1 MQLLLIVLSLALVA
15 VVVALIME
23 RGKASKLNKLLEA
36 SAPFLFKAGFPFGL
50 PLQGW
55 PFQRWQ
61 LVASGGNTNAGVTGG
76 LGNCPCQKE
85 YTVKTIQVVFP
96 ARPNAAQIAAAT
108 FNKPAP
114 DKPAFP
120 CKDNCVNVM
129 THIWHGW
136 LLFQDTVTG
145 QCLLNNETFAQF
157 HCKKPNDPDV
167 EKPPKE
173 NDPGGD
179 IQG

>member
-1 MQLLLIVLSLALVA
+1 MQLLLIFLSLALVA
-15 VVVALIME
+15 VVVALIIE
-23 RGKASKLNKLLEA
+23 RTKASKLNKLLEA
-36 SAPFLFKAGFPFGL
+36 TAPFLFKAGFPFGL

-55 PFQRWQ
+55 PFGQWKHI
-61 LVASGGNTNAGVTGG
+61 ASGGNTKAGVTGG
-76 LGNCPCQKE
+76 FGNCPCQKQ
-85 YTVKTIQVVFP
+85 YTVATIQVVFP

-114 DKPAFP
+114 DKLVVH
-120 CKDNCVNVM
+120 CEDNCVSVM

-136 LLFQDTVTG
+136 VLLQDTVTG
-145 QCLLNNETFAQF
+145 QFLLNNETFAQF

-179 IQG
+179 VEP